1 MGNGFSPRERNG
13 LMILSAIVIAAL
25 SIGFL
30 TDGSACTRQRSAADP
45 LPQSAASGSLPQT
58 GGAADSLPQSAA
70 SAADTAGFARQVAGG
85 ADTAAPASR
94 HGDAGKRA
102 GGRAK
107 RSAAQKRSKPAPD
120 PQRRSLLDEP
130 AGERR

>member
-45 LPQSAASGSLPQT
+45 
-58 GGAADSLPQSAA
+58 LPQSAA